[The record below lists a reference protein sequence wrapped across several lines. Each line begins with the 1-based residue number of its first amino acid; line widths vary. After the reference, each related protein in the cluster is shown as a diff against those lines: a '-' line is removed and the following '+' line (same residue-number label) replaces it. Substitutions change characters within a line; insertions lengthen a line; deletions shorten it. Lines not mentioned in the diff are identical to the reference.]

1 MEQEKILMGQ
11 KQLQR
16 WHLMK
21 MVEVGKITLKEAAE
35 RIGVSYRQA
44 KRIGRAIRERGMKG
58 LIHGNRGR
66 PSNHRIKEPLRAKVL
81 ALSKEVYWDFNDT
94 HFTEKLRECEGIDLN
109 RETVR
114 KLRREVGVAPKRRR
128 RAPKHRKRRERMAQ
142 EGWMVLWDGSPHHW
156 FGPDLPP
163 CCLMAAI
170 DDGTGKLLAAHFFP
184 FEGTSGYLWLL
195 KEIVKK
201 DGIPMI
207 IYQDRHGAL
216 HRNDNHWSLE
226 EQLAGRQEP
235 TQVGL
240 ALEALGIQPIS
251 ALSPQAKGRVERLF
265 ATLQDRLGAELR
277 LKGIVTME
285 EANRFLQSTFL
296 KDFNRRFAVRARESK
311 KAWREVPKDLDLDR
325 IISFRYTATVGN
337 DNTVR
342 LGGLILDIP
351 PGPQRKSY
359 AKAKVEVRQ
368 LLNGSWR
375 IYAKGQLI
383 AKHPPTSL
391 KEPVRALPRNKHHAK
406 GVKDYNWVYLASAP
420 SRERDLTP
428 YSSNIVDCSATW

>member
-11 KQLQR
+11 RELKR
-16 WHLMK
+16 WHLMELVK
-21 MVEVGKITLKEAAE
+21 AGKITLREAGE
-35 RIGVSYRQA
+35 KIGVSYRQA
-44 KRIGRAIRERGMKG
+44 KRIGRAIRERGVKG

-66 PSNHRIKEPLRAKVL
+66 PSNSRLKESLRERVL
-81 ALSKEVYWDFNDT
+81 KLSKEVYWDFNDT

-114 KLRREVGVAPKRRR
+114 KLRREMGVAPKRKRR
-128 RAPKHRKRRERMAQ
+128 GPKHRKRRERKVQ
-142 EGWMVLWDGSPHHW
+142 EGWMVLWDGSPHPWLGSEH
-156 FGPDLPP
+156 PP

-170 DDGTGKLLAAHFFP
+170 DDATGKLLAARFFP
-184 FEGTSGYLWLL
+184 FEGSSGYLWLL
-195 KEIVKK
+195 KEMVKK
-201 DGIPMI
+201 HGIPMI

-240 ALEALGIQPIS
+240 ALEAFSIQVIS

-277 LKGIVTME
+277 LKGIVTLE
-285 EANRFLQSTFL
+285 EANRFLESTFI
-296 KDFNRRFAVRARESK
+296 KAFNRRFAVRPIESQ
-311 KAWREVPKDLDLDR
+311 KAWRKAPKDLDMDR

-351 PGPQRKSY
+351 PGPQGRSY
-359 AKAKVEVRQ
+359 ANAKVEARQ

-375 IYAKGQLI
+375 IYQKDHLI
-383 AKHPPTSL
+383 AKHSPTPL
-391 KEPVRALPRNKHHAK
+391 KEPLRALPRKKHHAK
-406 GVKDYNWVYLASAP
+406 GIKDYNWVYLASAP
-420 SRERDLTP
+420 RPAENYQTFQTT
-428 YSSNIVDCSATW
+428 I

>member
-1 MEQEKILMGQ
+1 MGQ

-21 MVEVGKITLKEAAE
+21 MVEVGKITLKEAGE

-58 LIHGNRGR
+58 LVHGNRGR
-66 PSNHRIKEPLRAKVL
+66 PSNHRIEESLRKKVL
-81 ALSKEVYWDFNDT
+81 ELSKEIYWDFNDT

-114 KLRREVGVAPKRRR
+114 KLRREAGMAPKRRR
-128 RAPKHRKRRERMAQ
+128 RGPKHRKRRERKAQ
-142 EGWMVLWDGSPHHW
+142 EGWMVLWDGSPHPW
-156 FGPDLPP
+156 FGRDHPP

-170 DDGTGKLLAAHFFP
+170 DDATGKLLAARFFP
-184 FEGTSGYLWLL
+184 FEGSAGYLWLL
-195 KEIVKK
+195 KEMVQKY
-201 DGIPMI
+201 GIPMI

-216 HRNDNHWSLE
+216 HRNDSHWSLE

-240 ALEALGIQPIS
+240 ALEALGIQSIS
-251 ALSPQAKGRVERLF
+251 ALSPQAKGRVEKLF

-277 LKGIVTME
+277 LKGMVTME
-285 EANRFLQSTFL
+285 EGNRFLQPTFL
-296 KDFNRRFAVRARESK
+296 NAFNRRFAVKPRESQ
-311 KAWREVPKDLDLDR
+311 KAWREVPNHLDLDR

-337 DNTVR
+337 DNTAR
-342 LGGLILDIP
+342 LGGWVLDIP
-351 PGPQRKSY
+351 PGPQRRSY
-359 AKAKVEVRQ
+359 AKLKVEARQ

-375 IYAKGQLI
+375 IYAQDQLI
-383 AKHPPTSL
+383 AKHSPTSL
-391 KEPVRALPRNKHHAK
+391 KEPLRALPRNKHHAK
-406 GVKDYNWVYLASAP
+406 GVKDYHWVYLASAP
-420 SRERDLTP
+420 SREGDP
-428 YSSNIVDCSATW
+428 YPLLIEHR